1 MPVWKVEQPESGAR
15 NGSSLEIVYGCMR
28 GDGASILNE
37 YTDNAYYEGK
47 GYFQLDSSRVVPGVG
62 FDKVYLTFTR
72 EKNSDASGGSG
83 DHDTEGVTE
92 YNATTA
98 TMEKPIESLK
108 NYKTHWNYDLYEYV
122 KNGELPLGFAPE
134 WYFDATNRIIPSTD
148 FGKYQWAQ
156 NQPAPDAEGSWSLV
170 AARTKQAEAYLY
182 PAPVI
187 SETIYFHSREK
198 AFARLTAVG
207 KLKAPGYTG
216 PYDSSSECWLVTN
229 STVQKIG
236 RYWAVVTEYTY
247 ADNGWDINLYQEEN
261 EEE

>member
-15 NGSSLEIVYGCMR
+15 NGFSLEIVYGCMR
-28 GDGASILNE
+28 GDGVSILNE
-37 YTDNAYYEGK
+37 YTDNTYYEGK

-98 TMEKPIESLK
+98 TMDKPLETVEG
-108 NYKTHWNYDLYEYV
+108 YMTDWNYDLYEHFD
-122 KNGELPLGFAPE
+122 KGHEEDEASLPVWWGTVS
-134 WYFDATNRIIPSTD
+134 DRIIPKSD
-148 FGKYQWAQ
+148 RKKYQWAQ
-156 NQPAPDAEGSWSLV
+156 QKPPDDSDGIWRLIAL
-170 AARTKQAEAYLY
+170 RTKKAEAYLY

-187 SETIYFHSREK
+187 TETVYFHSREN

-216 PYDSSSECWLVTN
+216 PYYSSAEFWLVTN

-247 ADNGWDINLYQEEN
+247 ADNGWDEDLYQKTSEE
-261 EEE
+261 